1 MSYLLQFDG
10 GAVPNPGKAAGAAVL
25 FFNGELIH
33 ERAKYLE
40 HATNN
45 EAEYTGLIVGLELCL
60 ELNIK
65 NLKITGD
72 SMLIINQMNGKW
84 KCSKEHLRPYYD
96 HCLKLLSQLNSV
108 SVSHV
113 LREFNKNADALSD
126 RCISLQE
133 DIDQF
138 YL

>member
-10 GAVPNPGKAAGAAVL
+10 GATPNPGKAAGAAVL
-25 FFNGELIH
+25 LFNGDISH
-33 ERAKYLE
+33 ERAVFLN

-45 EAEYTGLIVGLELCL
+45 EAEYMGLIVGLEMCL
-60 ELNIK
+60 ELQIK
-65 NLKITGD
+65 NINVTGD

-96 HCLKLLSQLNSV
+96 KCLKLLNKFQCV
-108 SVSHV
+108 SIKHV
-113 LREFNKNADALSD
+113 LRAFNKNADALSD
-126 RCISLQE
+126 LCISLEE

-138 YL
+138 YI

>member
-10 GAVPNPGKAAGAAVL
+10 GAVPNPGKASGAAVL
-25 FFNGELIH
+25 FYNGELIH
-33 ERAKYLE
+33 ERATFLS

-45 EAEYTGLIVGLELCL
+45 EAEYMGLINGLELCL
-60 ELNIK
+60 ELNVK
-65 NLKITGD
+65 TLKVTGD

-96 HCLKLLSQLNSV
+96 KCLKLLSQFNSV

-113 LREFNKNADALSD
+113 LRAFNKNADSLSD
-126 RCISLQE
+126 RCIILEE
-133 DIDQF
+133 DIEQF